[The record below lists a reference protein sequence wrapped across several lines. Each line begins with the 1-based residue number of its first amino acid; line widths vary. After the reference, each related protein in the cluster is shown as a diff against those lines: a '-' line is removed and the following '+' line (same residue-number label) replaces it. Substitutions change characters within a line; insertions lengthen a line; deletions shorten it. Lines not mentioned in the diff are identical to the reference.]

1 MPKTKGHIDEI
12 EKINNDGNTF
22 LVLTIDGTEFYLHDN
37 SLFGKVSEGDDIRVE
52 FEKNESSGKTY
63 RNINEVSG
71 AGSHSGSFD
80 EGGESVSMPNWE
92 RRARALELG
101 IMYKDKIGTDK
112 KVSEM
117 ANIFLDFMED

>member
-1 MPKTKGHIDEI
+1 MPQIQGNIEEI
-12 EKINNDGNTF
+12 NKINNDGNTF

-37 SLFGKVSEGDDIRVE
+37 GLFGEVNEGDDITAQ
-52 FEKNESSGKTY
+52 FGKNESGGNVY
-63 RNINEVSG
+63 RNINEIG
-71 AGSHSGSFD
+71 TAGSSSESSGGST
-80 EGGESVSMPNWE
+80 GMPNWE

-117 ANIFLDFMED
+117 ANVFLDFMED